1 MNFWGKDMLIVPV
14 LPRFVA
20 DMLQEDFLGIVYR
33 ATVACPVVLK
43 PFAPLSSVVYAGF
56 PLDKEKAPVCVA
68 IRTTK
73 PALKTLAIFSKRA
86 PD

>member
-33 ATVACPVVLK
+33 ATVA
-43 PFAPLSSVVYAGF
+43 
-56 PLDKEKAPVCVA
+56 
-68 IRTTK
+68 
-73 PALKTLAIFSKRA
+73 
-86 PD
+86 